1 MRGILHNLLVTRE
14 NKLAPEGRPRVLAE
28 PVSEL
33 TTNRLSV
40 YLRCLSA
47 LDAAGVG
54 TISSQALAEQ
64 LRLNAPQIRQDLA
77 DIGEFGVRGSG
88 HYLKD
93 TRPHPPPTHRLH

>member
-1 MRGILHNLLVTRE
+1 MQNRPARE
-14 NKLAPEGRPRVLAE
+14 PGPRVWAE

-47 LDAAGVG
+47 LDASGVR

-64 LRLNAPQIRQDLA
+64 FHLNAAQIRKDLA
-77 DIGEFGVRGSG
+77 YFGEFGVRGIG
-88 HYLKD
+88 YYVKELRRHL
-93 TRPHPPPTHRLH
+93 RPVLALDHAVRLGI